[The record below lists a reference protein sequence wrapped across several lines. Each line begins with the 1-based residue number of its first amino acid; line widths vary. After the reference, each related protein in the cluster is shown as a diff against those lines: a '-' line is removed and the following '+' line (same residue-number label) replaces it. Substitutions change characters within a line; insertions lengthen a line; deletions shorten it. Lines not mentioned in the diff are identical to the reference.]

1 MSLITIWIDQNNT
14 KVTRDMIDRQIMLHQ
29 TKQDEVIIRYTTEK
43 ISNGIQTL
51 RSDELLSQKIAKEPE
66 LSKDINIAQKVASE
80 NKFLKHQAFYSADR
94 SMTHGQKP
102 IKKFTPIDEVDL
114 AELQA
119 FKDEQQPE

>member
-14 KVTRDMIDRQIMLHQ
+14 KVTRDMIDRQIQLHQ

-43 ISNGIQTL
+43 IPNGIQTL
-51 RSDELLSQKIAKEPE
+51 RSDELLSQKVAKEPE

-94 SMTHGQKP
+94 SMTHGEKP

>member
-14 KVTRDMIDRQIMLHQ
+14 KVTKDMVDRQIMLHQ
-29 TKQDEVIIRYTTEK
+29 TPQDEVIVRYTTEK
-43 ISNGIQTL
+43 LDNGIQAL
-51 RSDELLSQKIAKEPE
+51 REDNMLSFKIAKEPE
-66 LSKDINIAQKVASE
+66 LAKEINIKEKLANE
-80 NKFLKHQAFYSADR
+80 NKFLKHQAFFSADR
-94 SMTHGQKP
+94 SYTHGEKP

>member
-14 KVTRDMIDRQIMLHQ
+14 KVTRDMIDRQIQLHQ

-43 ISNGIQTL
+43 IPNGIQTL
-51 RSDELLSQKIAKEPE
+51 RSDELLSQKVAKEPE

-94 SMTHGQKP
+94 SMTHGEKP
-102 IKKFTPIDEVDL
+102 IKKFTPIAEVDE

-119 FKDEQQPE
+119 FKDEREPE